1 MLEFGVRLLGLT
13 CRAAAWPAQPE
24 LTQSCPTAGSLIS
37 PLATL
42 NEVPYRK
49 RRELPP
55 VGIRR
60 YGDYCGERLGS
71 IVSVSSFSSDPLY
84 LNQGRC

>member
-1 MLEFGVRLLGLT
+1 MGVRLLRLT
-13 CRAAAWPAQPE
+13 CRAAHRQAQPE
-24 LTQSCPTAGSLIS
+24 MTRSCPTAGSLIS
-37 PLATL
+37 SLATL
-42 NEVPYRK
+42 NEGPYGK

-60 YGDYCGERLGS
+60 YGDYCGERFGS
-71 IVSVSSFSSDPLY
+71 IVSVSSFSSAALY

>member
-1 MLEFGVRLLGLT
+1 VPYGGL
-13 CRAAAWPAQPE
+13 ADQFPGA
-24 LTQSCPTAGSLIS
+24 
-37 PLATL
+37 L
-42 NEVPYRK
+42 NEVPYGK

-71 IVSVSSFSSDPLY
+71 IVSVSSFSSDALY